1 MVSLRRSRS
10 GFTLIE
16 LLVVIAIIA
25 ILIGLLLPA
34 VQKVREAASRMKCSN
49 NLKQLGLAIH
59 NYEGTFQKLPPAG
72 VNTTGAVGTL
82 PPDMGEYILTAN
94 TGYARHGF
102 MSVLLPYIEQGNI
115 LNSVPGGYNY
125 REHWFATVNQ
135 PAVRFRIPTYE
146 CPSATSSHMVT
157 NITNGVTLTAAT
169 SDYAA
174 ISRGNSNSDVWV
186 TGFNLPFPGT
196 NGVNSVL
203 AVNQKNGLL
212 ACTDGLSNTF
222 MIGESGAREEGWS
235 GRTKYQESTATAWGL
250 RGAWAQESN
259 NMTCSGTRG
268 PVTPGVAPLGKVTTG
283 AQVATAVSVNGWN
296 QGELYSF
303 HTGVANVAYGDGSVR
318 SVRSSIDLRTL
329 NLLAAGNDGN
339 PNPSFD

>member
-1 MVSLRRSRS
+1 MALCRRDRQ

-59 NYEGTFQKLPPAG
+59 NYESTFQKLPPAG
-72 VNTTGAVGTL
+72 VNTSGAVGSL
-82 PPDMGEYILTAN
+82 APDMSEYILTAN

-102 MSVLLPYIEQGNI
+102 MSVILPYIEQGNI
-115 LNSVPGGYNY
+115 LNSVPGGYNF
-125 REHWFATVNQ
+125 REHWYATINQ

-146 CPSATSSHMVT
+146 CPSTTSSHLVT
-157 NITNGVTLTAAT
+157 NITNSITLTAAT

-174 ISRGNSNSDVWV
+174 ITRANSNSSVWV

-196 NGVNSVL
+196 SGVNSVL
-203 AVNQKNGLL
+203 AVNMKNGLL
-212 ACTDGLSNTF
+212 GCTDGLSNTM

-235 GRTKYQESTATAWGL
+235 AGARSQDATATTWGL

-259 NMTCSGTRG
+259 NMVCAGTRG
-268 PVTPGVAPLGKVTTG
+268 PVTRGVVPLGKVTTG
-283 AQVATAVSVNGWN
+283 AQVATSVAVNAWN

-303 HTGVANVAYGDGSVR
+303 HSGVANAAFGDGSVR
-318 SVRSSIDLRTL
+318 SVRATIDLRTL
-329 NLLAAGNDGN
+329 NLLAAGNDGQ
-339 PNPSFD
+339 PNPSID